1 MIVVW
6 STFTPLSAIIS
17 SKYRYLNVYF
27 KYHLTFNKIIS
38 PTKCFHLKE
47 LDSISLPLISFLFY
61 YILCR
66 YFLQRNLEKGLF
78 IISELFP
85 NWRTNNA
92 NGYPEQKKARTAWMG
107 LYL

>member
-17 SKYRYLNVYF
+17 SKYRYLNGYF

-47 LDSISLPLISFLFY
+47 LDSMSLPLISFLFY

-66 YFLQRNLEKGLF
+66 YFLQRNHILPVLRQLVYSLSY
-78 IISELFP
+78 SETK
-85 NWRTNNA
+85 NCQNDIKTKQYRK
-92 NGYPEQKKARTAWMG
+92 E
-107 LYL
+107 